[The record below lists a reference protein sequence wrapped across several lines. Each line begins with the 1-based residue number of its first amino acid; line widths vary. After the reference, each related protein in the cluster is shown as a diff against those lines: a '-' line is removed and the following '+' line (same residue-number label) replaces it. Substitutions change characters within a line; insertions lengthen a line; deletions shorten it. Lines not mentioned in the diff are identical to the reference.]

1 LSMPDFFGAFY
12 FYTQEVLQTREGRAV
27 PIEIAEAGALV
38 LTSGR
43 IVACDG
49 LIPSDEPF
57 TERVKPGSYP
67 VVLCIAMF
75 SEEWPVIACAM
86 LRLKD
91 EMPVVWKPA
100 TVAGQSEVPERED
113 ETVGYGVDCGVGCFA
128 DLDAMHALIASPD
141 TYSRLQEQV
150 HHAGMKIVDF
160 QPDTARPSNIIIFS
174 SGEGDGTYPSYFG
187 YDDDGNILCLAT
199 DFGIIAPLPEKQTEK
214 PNKDQLRLDF

>member
-1 LSMPDFFGAFY
+1 MSMPDFFGAFY

-75 SEEWPVIACAM
+75 SEPESWVEIIMTAEFSIISSISA
-86 LRLKD
+86 RK
-91 EMPVVWKPA
+91 
-100 TVAGQSEVPERED
+100 SEYNLMS
-113 ETVGYGVDCGVGCFA
+113 TCLYY
-128 DLDAMHALIASPD
+128 I
-141 TYSRLQEQV
+141 
-150 HHAGMKIVDF
+150 
-160 QPDTARPSNIIIFS
+160 TAN
-174 SGEGDGTYPSYFG
+174 
-187 YDDDGNILCLAT
+187 
-199 DFGIIAPLPEKQTEK
+199 
-214 PNKDQLRLDF
+214 